1 MESLNLPIFEKEI
14 LKLFHANSFLGKLLV
29 VTENQYFQHVQLF

>member
-1 MESLNLPIFEKEI
+1 MESLNLPIFEKQI

-29 VTENQYFQHVQLF
+29 VTENKYFLHLQPF